1 MITEADLSILHGK
14 LIELRMELESFYLV
28 YDTRLNDVI
37 DQIIDTYDLI
47 HSNPDEKETDHG

>member
-1 MITEADLSILHGK
+1 MITEADLSVIHGK

-28 YDTRLNDVI
+28 YDIRINDVI

-47 HSNPDEKETDHG
+47 HEEKKETDNG